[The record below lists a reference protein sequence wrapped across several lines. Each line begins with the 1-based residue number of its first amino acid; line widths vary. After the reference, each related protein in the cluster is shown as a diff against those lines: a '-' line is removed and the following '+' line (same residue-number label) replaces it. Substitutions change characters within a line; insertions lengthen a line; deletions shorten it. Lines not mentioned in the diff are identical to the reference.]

1 MPSINP
7 GIDPFSLLYRKDW
20 VLEGIG
26 GKGFC
31 QEQFTIMNETAMCRY
46 DAKGKLTVFHRYLIL
61 KRSDDPSEKDEVL
74 TIHDDHYMH
83 ICKEMRSNL

>member
-1 MPSINP
+1 
-7 GIDPFSLLYRKDW
+7 
-20 VLEGIG
+20 
-26 GKGFC
+26 
-31 QEQFTIMNETAMCRY
+31 MNETAMCRY